1 MIITKT
7 PFRISF
13 FGGGT
18 DYPEWFREFGGSV
31 LTTSID
37 KYCYISC
44 RNLPPFFNHK
54 HRIVYSLIENVMLN
68 DDIKHP
74 AVRGVFNYMN
84 VQNGLEIHHDGDLPA
99 RSGLGSS
106 SSFTAGLVHAIKSLR
121 GELIDKY
128 TLARETIHIEQN
140 ILKENVG
147 SQDQV
152 GTVFGGL
159 NRVDFSKNDD
169 FVVSPVVIKTER
181 KQMLNQHLML
191 FFTGVTRFAS
201 EIAASQIQNL
211 KNRETELKAM
221 QAMVSEAIAIL
232 SSPSVPISD
241 FGKMLHESWCYK
253 RSLSEQVSNRAIDEI
268 YQTAVDCGA
277 EGGKILGAGGGGFI
291 LIFAAPEFQPKIREK
306 LSRLVYVPFKFEN
319 SGSTIAFY
327 QPDGL

>member
-1 MIITKT
+1 
-7 PFRISF
+7 
-13 FGGGT
+13 
-18 DYPEWFREFGGSV
+18 
-31 LTTSID
+31 
-37 KYCYISC
+37 
-44 RNLPPFFNHK
+44 
-54 HRIVYSLIENVMLN
+54 
-68 DDIKHP
+68 
-74 AVRGVFNYMN
+74 MN